1 MHGQAL
7 VCGTACCLFLLIFP
21 HGNVTSWQRL
31 AIQRAAVKVPCCA
44 RRHSVRA
51 KRRVRA
57 TSSHGLS
64 DATVMLNLLFPSGVG
79 RQLGPAFAPGP
90 SPSPAPSQSDGFSLT
105 SRAGT
110 RFIMPSRGCGCADL
124 FPAGPEGGGGGCARP
139 ASCMPTVSASCC
151 RHKATKLSRRR
162 LSGGDRQSRRQYS
175 KAGYIRRYV
184 AVSN

>member
-1 MHGQAL
+1 LKPMARHL
-7 VCGTACCLFLLIFP
+7 RLRLRLFLLIFP

-79 RQLGPAFAPGP
+79 RQQEPTFVPGP
-90 SPSPAPSQSDGFSLT
+90 SPSPAQSDGFSLT

-110 RFIMPSRGCGCADL
+110 RFIMPSRGCGCTDL
-124 FPAGPEGGGGGCARP
+124 FPAGPGGGGGAAFALDAACPQSPPAAAVGTKRP
-139 ASCMPTVSASCC
+139 NSAAAGCPAVTDSPGGSTA
-151 RHKATKLSRRR
+151 KPDT
-162 LSGGDRQSRRQYS
+162 SGGMWQ
-175 KAGYIRRYV
+175 
-184 AVSN
+184 